1 MDDYNEN
8 MGCLYIFLIFAFIF
22 ELLFVVS
29 WYNLHRFK
37 QCYDNNFKY
46 AWCENYKNY

>member
-8 MGCLYIFLIFAFIF
+8 VGCLFIFLIIAFVF

-37 QCYDNNFKY
+37 ECYDNDFTLSYCHK
-46 AWCENYKNY
+46 YKNY

>member
-1 MDDYNEN
+1 MNEY
-8 MGCLYIFLIFAFIF
+8 GEYDGFLLIFLVIAFIF

-37 QCYDNNFKY
+37 ECYDNNFKY
-46 AWCENYKNY
+46 TWCENYKNY